1 MRAGWRASQV
11 YSASLSSGWARI
23 VSLDRVSKRRA
34 SSESVVVFSKRA
46 VQTNKNE
53 INQSITLVGFATK
66 IPSDSKNKKT
76 LNGAAVFVVLV
87 TILGETLV
95 CWNLKNKSEIYFR
108 KIHLEKIALPFLSST
123 LRLNQTISAAGLAL
137 RTRHWSTTSSP
148 SRDGIR
154 APAAWSTI
162 STLLGGTVKK
172 ETKKYIRQKF
182 MFCYIFQNTRKKNA
196 HRFRASKPVY
206 LSLNIFSLKKK

>member
-1 MRAGWRASQV
+1 MILLNAIYISEFTR
-11 YSASLSSGWARI
+11 SSFYESNDYESYDSYRSFFI
-23 VSLDRVSKRRA
+23 LDYEDER
-34 SSESVVVFSKRA
+34 FDW
-46 VQTNKNE
+46 
-53 INQSITLVGFATK
+53 LLL
-66 IPSDSKNKKT
+66 SDSKNKKT

-172 ETKKYIRQKF
+172 QTQRRDKRLRRHVFLRSKF
-182 MFCYIFQNTRKKNA
+182 
-196 HRFRASKPVY
+196 
-206 LSLNIFSLKKK
+206 